1 MINEKSGLRL
11 WAPQA
16 HAGASSPLWL
26 RFTVCHGKPEAISG
40 HLYINHI
47 LTGETTPATE
57 ASALGSSPQ
66 LNTWNAPAL
75 PSTKFSRP
83 LAAAS
88 ASWGIKC
95 WKNDSKL
102 NSEDC
107 SNFGKTD
114 LSWIVWGSGHHL
126 LLRSHYHVPA
136 PRGIPEQPWRHPQP
150 LLWTRNL
157 GHNEGD
163 NPLRFSRRAEE

>member
-1 MINEKSGLRL
+1 M
-11 WAPQA
+11 
-16 HAGASSPLWL
+16 
-26 RFTVCHGKPEAISG
+26 
-40 HLYINHI
+40 
-47 LTGETTPATE
+47 
-57 ASALGSSPQ
+57 GSSPQ

-102 NSEDC
+102 NSDDC

-114 LSWIVWGSGHHL
+114 LSWIVRGSSHHL
-126 LLRSHYHVPA
+126 LLHSHYHVPA
-136 PRGIPEQPWRHPQP
+136 PRGIPEQLRCHPQP
-150 LLWTRNL
+150 LLCTRNL
-157 GHNEGD
+157 GHTEGD
-163 NPLRFSRRAEE
+163 NPLRFSRRAEEWSKEKWWNLRVPLRKRFWRLSWNWTGGLRSSEAAFKYPHMAI